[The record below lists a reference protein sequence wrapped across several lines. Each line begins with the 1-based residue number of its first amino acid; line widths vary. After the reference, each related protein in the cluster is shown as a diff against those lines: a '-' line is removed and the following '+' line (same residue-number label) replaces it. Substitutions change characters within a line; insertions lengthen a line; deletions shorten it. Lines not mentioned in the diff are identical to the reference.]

1 MITVYQGFWGMKS
14 WANGKICVE
23 DKVKME
29 NVFLKNRLSSPPQFN
44 DSLFLQVLKPDIF
57 LIFSLSCRNFEIY
70 DYH

>member
-14 WANGKICVE
+14 WANGKICGE

-44 DSLFLQVLKPDIF
+44 DSLFLQVLKPDNISYF
-57 LIFSLSCRNFEIY
+57 FIKL
-70 DYH
+70 